1 MPPDNPWP
9 FYSLYLWAGT
19 TQPILQRK
27 LSDRQLAWS
36 HRVMPKQAEPGSPGL
51 GVFAQAGAFEQEGRD
66 TAHTETSLWTGEL
79 AVWGL

>member
-1 MPPDNPWP
+1 
-9 FYSLYLWAGT
+9 
-19 TQPILQRK
+19 
-27 LSDRQLAWS
+27 
-36 HRVMPKQAEPGSPGL
+36 MPKQAEPGSPGL